1 MIRKTKSFK
10 VLTTVAMV
18 SCMLWVS
25 GFTAKAQTVNETEPN
40 DSMETAQLIQA
51 NYETAAQVASGSRP
65 NQYVVKGN
73 TSKTD
78 EDWYKVYL
86 NAGIQY
92 VTCNDNPFDYEIYN
106 SDGNLVTSGTY
117 IKSRLFPIGYPFNV
131 SSNGFYYVKVKGMT
145 SASSS
150 YILLV
155 GGPTYS
161 VASCTVSL
169 GSINMSGRDVTVP
182 FDLRSKD
189 TIPEGSV
196 VYTISMSG
204 VKSTSVNGITVKN
217 LSKSSTVSLNNYS
230 WDKNGLVS
238 LNMPLKSSWQVIY
251 KYNKNTT
258 FTPKINLFF
267 AYPVTSMY
275 VNDIQF

>member
-51 NYETAAQVASGSRP
+51 NYETAAQVVSGNRT
-65 NQYVVKGN
+65 NQYVVRGD

-86 NAGIQY
+86 NAGVQY
-92 VTCNDNPFDYEIYN
+92 ITCNDNPFDYEIYN
-106 SDGNLVTSGTY
+106 SNGNLVTSGTY
-117 IKSRLFPIGYPFNV
+117 TKSRLFPIGYPFNV
-131 SSNGFYYVKVKGMT
+131 SSNGYYYVKVKGMT
-145 SASSS
+145 SASSR

-155 GGPTYS
+155 GGPTYA
-161 VASCTVSL
+161 VASCTASL

-182 FDLRSKD
+182 LDLRLKD

-204 VKSTSVNGITVKN
+204 VKSTSVNGITIKN
-217 LSKSSTVSLNNYS
+217 LSKNNTVSLNNYS
-230 WDKNGLVS
+230 WYKTGLVS
-238 LNMPLKSSWQVIY
+238 MNMPLKSSWQIIFN
-251 KYNKNTT
+251 YNKNTT
-258 FTPKINLFF
+258 FTPKIDLLF
-267 AYPVTSMY
+267 AYPLTSTY
-275 VNDIQF
+275 VDKIEF